1 MSKEETA
8 SGRRPSIPEVAVT
21 LQETSNVSAKIN
33 LSVEEENALLR
44 ERNRQLEADIARKDA
59 RISELEERETAHL
72 KDDAETLN
80 VVIEAL
86 RAVQP
91 GAESAR
97 FFRESEDRI
106 RKADPEDKPLVIN
119 ARIKAAAAM
128 IRDSPSTAATPEPG
142 SPLRYDTKTL
152 NQKRG
157 EAIAAHAQQTG
168 KAAIKSTEAGTVL
181 ETIEGRKLD
190 RKTVHRAMD
199 AARGILRASS
209 EVVGGIR
216 RLVVPSPRR
225 EREKEP
231 TGGQPQPVAAGGG
244 GDRGTVPRPRRWA
257 VPWDGED

>member
-1 MSKEETA
+1 MTA
-8 SGRRPSIPEVAVT
+8 DIIRKLAAVLPDCPPEVQTAIKEVIDEISA
-21 LQETSNVSAKIN
+21 LQ
-33 LSVEEENALLR
+33 
-44 ERNRQLEADIARKDA
+44 
-59 RISELEERETAHL
+59 ERETAHL

-91 GAESAR
+91 GKETAR
-97 FFRESEDRI
+97 FFRYSETRILAAAPEDRPFI
-106 RKADPEDKPLVIN
+106 IN

-128 IRDSPSTAATPEPG
+128 IRDSPPTTAATPEPG